1 MMSAPLR
8 LLAIGEVMAEIR
20 AADAPA
26 GTPGIAPGFAPGFA
40 VQFGGDTYNT
50 AVYAAR
56 LVGDVDSVAY
66 LTRIGRDPLS
76 TGWMEAARGEL

>member
-26 GTPGIAPGFAPGFA
+26 GTPGIATGIAPGFAPGFA

-56 LVGDVDSVAY
+56 LDGSYENLIRREDH
-66 LTRIGRDPLS
+66 
-76 TGWMEAARGEL
+76 